1 MSRALASTRSKSLR
15 RARQHHLVSIIS
27 LRCRCSYAC
36 AGQTGDAAVACPIM
50 ASSARCGLLC
60 DIL

>member
-1 MSRALASTRSKSLR
+1 MSRALASTRSKFAS
-15 RARQHHLVSIIS
+15 ARQHHLVSIIS

-36 AGQTGDAAVACPIM
+36 AGQTGDVAVACPIM
-50 ASSARCGLLC
+50 APSARCGLLC